1 MILRAIRSV
10 TFVLLLPVFSPA
22 AMAHVYLPPID
33 EPSRGDHPRP
43 AAKSLADLDIGEPR
57 TVRLI
62 YFLPNDRSY
71 RADRVDSMKVR
82 IRQVQTLFSEQMQGH
97 GYGDK
102 TFAFETDAQG
112 GPLVHRVDGQ
122 HPDSHYANSVHNVI
136 DEVGQTYDLD
146 ANIYFIVRDTGPG
159 GPAGIGG
166 RRGKNGGYAVVHGT
180 PIASPESWE
189 LVVHE
194 MGHAFGLRHDDRNAA
209 YFMSETPAAWD
220 RLSACAAEFLSVHPY
235 FNAET
240 STEEGSPPT
249 IELLSSTRYPAG
261 SESVTIQLKVSDPQ
275 GIHQVILFVSQFP
288 DVEVKACLGVGN
300 KTDAVVE
307 FEYDGVIPSDPSTS
321 LSNPTGHPILVEAV
335 DADGNVHRETYG
347 LEEISSYRIATL
359 EGHTDVVEAV
369 AFSPDGTRLASGS
382 HDGTAKLW
390 DVATEQRIATLP
402 GDADSRVVS
411 AAFSPDGKVL
421 ASVSSRV
428 SLWDVAT
435 EQRSATFRGDQ
446 PLAVAFSPDGK
457 TLAVG
462 TWNSTIELWEVAT
475 RQRSATLRGHT
486 DAVTSVAFSADG
498 KLLASGS
505 YDTTVRLWEVATR
518 QQTAN
523 LQRHARVV
531 FSVALSPDGTRLA
544 SGSEDGTV
552 RLWDTATRTEM
563 AALVGG
569 SLGVRSV
576 SFSPDGALLASGDV
590 QGGIYLWDVVL
601 QTQIASFGSASGVS
615 SVSVSP
621 DGKILAS
628 GQWDGTINLWDITE
642 WTGPRPRPS
651 EVVIIS
657 GDDQQA
663 APGATLAQPLVV
675 EVRDQFGH
683 PLPGAAVTFT
693 VTAGDGKLSERFA
706 IEEATTDASGRA
718 ERTLTLGPDPGTN
731 TVGISLGR
739 TELATIHAEGVGTP
753 VIDMEGDFLTW
764 HLPAGAFRLGKG
776 VLGEGDRAV
785 AFSPDGQRLAVA
797 SGIGV
802 WLYEVATSRAQA
814 LLPMASPVY
823 SVAISPD
830 GATLAA
836 GLGNGQVELWEMET
850 GTSMG
855 TLEHGYL
862 WITSVAFSP
871 DGNTLASGSE
881 DQTIKLWDVET
892 QAPVATW
899 EVAKKGNG
907 LGSTL
912 VDFSP
917 DGTMLVSG
925 FDDGTVRLW
934 DVATQTEVATLEGHS
949 DGVEAVAFSPDGQ
962 TVASGSFDKTV
973 RLWDVTTRRQ
983 IGILP
988 GHKWW
993 VEVVAFSP
1001 DGRTLAS
1008 GASDRTAIL
1017 WDVATRRQIAT
1028 FEEHT
1033 KGVFSLAFSPDG
1045 QTLASGSKDGTVLLR
1060 DLETGN
1066 AAALTGHLPVFSMSM
1081 SPDGSTLASG
1091 VGGEILLWDVATRE
1105 QIASL
1110 KGAFTDDPVSPVAF
1124 SPDGTRLASG
1134 GSLRGGGWGIAL
1146 WDVGRREQIGTLQAG
1161 FVHSLEFSPNG
1172 RTLVSGAYDRTA
1184 RLWDVASRQPIAS
1197 LEVRETDDGVFSVAF
1212 SPDGTTLVTGG
1223 EGVDVG
1229 IRLWD
1234 IGTRQQVATLQG
1246 HRWGRIEALAFSPD
1260 GNTLASGGALYEG
1273 TIRLWDMDARQQI
1286 AILQE
1291 PMVGGLVV
1299 GVSSLAFSPDGTT
1312 LASGEGQRGS
1322 GTIKL
1327 WEVATREEAATLG
1340 GHSEWIH
1347 SLAFS
1352 PDGAT
1357 LASGSRDGTMV
1368 LWDLELAKLRPQTLV
1383 KVGDEQQGPAGTVL
1397 ANPLVVEILD
1407 QNGSAFAGAA
1417 VTFAVIAGGGT
1428 LSVETA
1434 ITDADGRAATT
1445 LTLGRQPGINTVEVT
1460 VAELEPVTFTAT
1472 GLAVPRTLGKPSGDE
1487 QEGVAGAALS
1497 EPFVVEVRD
1506 QNGSPLAGAAVTFAV
1521 TTGGGALSVT
1531 TATTDAEGRAATT
1544 LTLGRQPGTNTVEV
1558 TVAGLEPVTFTAVGR
1573 AIANTLDKLSGDEQE
1588 GAVGVALSEPFVVEV
1603 RDQNGNP
1610 LAGAKV
1616 TFSVTAGG
1624 GTLSATSPTTGADGR
1639 ASTTLT
1645 LGSQPGTNTVE
1656 TTVPGL
1662 EPVIF
1667 TATAEATPDFNG
1679 DGVTDLSDF
1688 FLFAEAFGGSDP
1700 RFDLDASGSV
1710 DFADFFLFAEN
1721 FGQPARAKLVALA
1734 QERLGLPE
1742 GPQLQQNA
1750 PNPFNS
1756 GTVICLVS
1764 AAAGSGA
1771 PGGLRADRAAGGGA
1785 ARGAEEGGNPP
1796 IALGRPRR
1804 SGPAAGQWGLRVP
1817 AGDGRGRADSQAHP
1831 AAVTGRLTH
1840 CLGSDRVGALS
1851 RLYPRSRAS

>member
-1 MILRAIRSV
+1 MNRPFLQSIILA
-10 TFVLLLPVFSPA
+10 LLIPVISPGA
-22 AMAHVYLPPID
+22 LAHVYHPPVD
-33 EPSRGDHPRP
+33 EPSSGESPGP
-43 AAKSLADLDIGEPR
+43 AAKPLADLNVGEPR
-57 TVRLI
+57 TVRMI
-62 YFLPNDRSY
+62 YFLPNDRTY
-71 RADRVDSMKVR
+71 RADLAESMKVR
-82 IRQVQTLFSEQMQGH
+82 IRQVRTLFSEQMQGH
-97 GYGDK
+97 GYGDR

-122 HPDSHYANSVHNVI
+122 HPDSHYSNSVHHVW

-146 ANIYFIVRDTGPG
+146 ANVYFIVRDTGPG

-180 PIASPESWE
+180 SIASPESWE

-209 YFMSETPAAWD
+209 YFMSQTFVAWD

-235 FNAET
+235 FNTET
-240 STEEGSPPT
+240 STEGGSPPT

-321 LSNPTGHPILVEAV
+321 LSNPAGHPILVEAV

-359 EGHTDVVEAV
+359 EGHTDVVESV
-369 AFSPDGTRLASGS
+369 AFSPDGIRLASGS
-382 HDGTAKLW
+382 HDGTANLW
-390 DVATEQRIATLP
+390 DVTTEQRIATLP

-435 EQRSATFRGDQ
+435 EQRIATLRGDQ
-446 PLAVAFSPDGK
+446 PLSVAFSPDGN

-462 TWNSTIELWEVAT
+462 TWNSTIELWEVGT
-475 RQRSATLRGHT
+475 RQRSATLQGHT
-486 DAVTSVAFSADG
+486 GAVTSVAFSRDG
-498 KLLASGS
+498 TLASAS
-505 YDTTVRLWEVATR
+505 RDKTVRLWNVRNR

-523 LQRHARVV
+523 LQRHTDVV
-531 FSVALSPDGTRLA
+531 FSVAFSPDGTQLA

-552 RLWDTATRTEM
+552 RLWDTATRTEI
-563 AALVGG
+563 AAFVGG

-601 QTQIASFGSASGVS
+601 QGQIASLGSASGVS

-621 DGKILAS
+621 DGRVLAS
-628 GQWDGTINLWDITE
+628 GQRDGTITLWDISD

-657 GDDQQA
+657 GDNQQG

-675 EVRDQFGH
+675 EVRDQYGD
-683 PLPGAAVTFT
+683 PLPGAAVAFT
-693 VTAGDGKLSERFA
+693 VIAGDGKLSERFA
-706 IEEATTDASGRA
+706 IEEATTDANGRA
-718 ERTLTLGPDPGTN
+718 ERTLTLGPDPGAN
-731 TVGISLGR
+731 TVGIFLGK
-739 TELATIHAEGVGTP
+739 TELATFQAEGVGAP

-802 WLYEVATSRAQA
+802 WLYEVATSRALA
-814 LLPMASPVY
+814 LLRTVSPVY

-830 GATLAA
+830 GATVAA
-836 GLGNGQVELWEMET
+836 GMGNGQVELWEMEM
-850 GTSMG
+850 GTSMA
-855 TLEHGYL
+855 TLEHSRI
-862 WITSVAFSP
+862 WVTAVAFSP
-871 DGNTLASGSE
+871 DGRSLAAGSE
-881 DQTIKLWDVET
+881 DQIIKLWDVET

-899 EVAKKGNG
+899 EVAKMGNG

-934 DVATQTEVATLEGHS
+934 DVPTQTEVATLEGHS
-949 DGVEAVAFSPDGQ
+949 DGVEAVAFAPDGQ

-1008 GASDRTAIL
+1008 GSSDRTAIL
-1017 WDVATRRQIAT
+1017 WDVASRRQIAT

-1060 DLETGN
+1060 DVGSGS
-1066 AAALTGHLPVFSMSM
+1066 AAALSGHLPVFSMSM

-1105 QIASL
+1105 PIASL

-1124 SPDGTRLASG
+1124 SPDGTLLASG

-1161 FVHSLEFSPNG
+1161 FVHSLAFSPNG

-1184 RLWDVASRQPIAS
+1184 RLWDVASRQQIAV
-1197 LEVRETDDGVFSVAF
+1197 LEVREADDGVFSVAF
-1212 SPDGTTLVTGG
+1212 SPDGTTLATGG
-1223 EGVDVG
+1223 DGVDVG

-1234 IGTRQQVATLQG
+1234 IGTRQQIATLQG

-1260 GNTLASGGALYEG
+1260 GNTLASGGGSHEG
-1273 TIRLWDMDARQQI
+1273 TLRLWDMEARQQI
-1286 AILQE
+1286 TTLQE
-1291 PMVGGLVV
+1291 PMDV
-1299 GVSSLAFSPDGTT
+1299 GVSSLAFSPDGTI

-1327 WEVATREEAATLG
+1327 WEVATREEVVTLG
-1340 GHSEWIH
+1340 GHSEWVH
-1347 SLAFS
+1347 SLVFS
-1352 PDGAT
+1352 HDGST

-1368 LWDLELAKLRPQTLV
+1368 LWDLERVQLGPHAMTPV
-1383 KVGDEQQGPAGTVL
+1383 SDAEQQGTAGATL
-1397 ANPLVVEILD
+1397 ANPFVVLVLD
-1407 QNGSAFAGAA
+1407 QNGDPVAGAT
-1417 VTFAVIAGGGT
+1417 VTFTVTDGEGT
-1428 LSVETA
+1428 LSVTTVA
-1434 ITDADGRAATT
+1434 TDENGRAA
-1445 LTLGRQPGINTVEVT
+1445 
-1460 VAELEPVTFTAT
+1460 
-1472 GLAVPRTLGKPSGDE
+1472 
-1487 QEGVAGAALS
+1487 
-1497 EPFVVEVRD
+1497 
-1506 QNGSPLAGAAVTFAV
+1506 
-1521 TTGGGALSVT
+1521 
-1531 TATTDAEGRAATT
+1531 
-1544 LTLGRQPGTNTVEV
+1544 
-1558 TVAGLEPVTFTAVGR
+1558 
-1573 AIANTLDKLSGDEQE
+1573 
-1588 GAVGVALSEPFVVEV
+1588 
-1603 RDQNGNP
+1603 
-1610 LAGAKV
+1610 
-1616 TFSVTAGG
+1616 
-1624 GTLSATSPTTGADGR
+1624 
-1639 ASTTLT
+1639 TTLT
-1645 LGSQPGTNTVE
+1645 LGSQPGTNTVVA
-1656 TTVPGL
+1656 TVKDL
-1662 EPVIF
+1662 EPVTF
-1667 TATAEATPDFNG
+1667 TATARAASDFDG
-1679 DGVTDLSDF
+1679 DGTV
-1688 FLFAEAFGGSDP
+1688 G
-1700 RFDLDASGSV
+1700 
-1710 DFADFFLFAEN
+1710 FADFVQFAAQFGLSQSDEGYDARYDLDDNGAIGFSDFLIFAN
-1721 FGQPARAKLVALA
+1721 AFGNNTP
-1734 QERLGLPE
+1734 
-1742 GPQLQQNA
+1742 
-1750 PNPFNS
+1750 S
-1756 GTVICLVS
+1756 S
-1764 AAAGSGA
+1764 
-1771 PGGLRADRAAGGGA
+1771 
-1785 ARGAEEGGNPP
+1785 
-1796 IALGRPRR
+1796 
-1804 SGPAAGQWGLRVP
+1804 
-1817 AGDGRGRADSQAHP
+1817 
-1831 AAVTGRLTH
+1831 
-1840 CLGSDRVGALS
+1840 
-1851 RLYPRSRAS
+1851 

>member
-1 MILRAIRSV
+1 MNRPFLQSIIL
-10 TFVLLLPVFSPA
+10 TLLLPVLSPGA
-22 AMAHVYLPPID
+22 LAHVYLPPV
-33 EPSRGDHPRP
+33 EEQSHADHPRP
-43 AAKSLADLDIGEPR
+43 ADKRAADLNVGEPR
-57 TVRLI
+57 MVQMI
-62 YFLPNDRSY
+62 YFLPNDRTY
-71 RADRVDSMKVR
+71 RSDLVDSMKVR
-82 IRQVQTLFSEQMQGH
+82 IRQGQTLFSEQMQGH

-102 TFAFETDAQG
+102 TFAFETDAHG

-122 HPDSHYANSVHNVI
+122 HPDSHYSNSVHRVW
-136 DEVGQTYDLD
+136 DELEQTYDLD
-146 ANIYFIVRDTGPG
+146 ANVYFIVRDTSPA

-166 RRGKNGGYAVVHGT
+166 RRGKNGGYAVVQST
-180 PIASPESWE
+180 SIASPDSWK

-209 YFMSETPAAWD
+209 YFMSETLVAWD

-240 STEEGSPPT
+240 STEERSPPT
-249 IELLSSTRYPAG
+249 IELLSSTRYPAS
-261 SESVTIQLKVSDPQ
+261 SESVTIQLRVRDPQ
-275 GIHQVILFVSQFP
+275 GVHQVILFVSQFP
-288 DVEVKACLGVGN
+288 DVELKACLGVGN
-300 KTDAVVE
+300 QTDAVVE
-307 FEYDGVIPSDPSTS
+307 FEYDGVIPSDPTTS

-335 DADGNVHRETYG
+335 DADGNVRRETYG

-359 EGHTDVVEAV
+359 EGHTDVVESV

-382 HDGTAKLW
+382 HDGTANLW
-390 DVATEQRIATLP
+390 DVATEQRIATYP

-435 EQRSATFRGDQ
+435 GQRTPTFRGDQ
-446 PLAVAFSPDGK
+446 PLSVAFSPDGK
-457 TLAVG
+457 TLAIG
-462 TWNSTIELWEVAT
+462 TWNSTIELWDVAT
-475 RQRSATLRGHT
+475 RQRSATLQGHT
-486 DAVTSVAFSADG
+486 GAVTSVAFSRDG
-498 KLLASGS
+498 TLASAS
-505 YDTTVRLWEVATR
+505 RDKTVRLWNVRKR

-523 LQRHARVV
+523 LQRHTDVV

-621 DGKILAS
+621 DGTILAS

-657 GDDQQA
+657 GDNQQG

-675 EVRDQFGH
+675 EVRDQYGD
-683 PLPGAAVTFT
+683 PLPGAAVIFT
-693 VTAGDGKLSERFA
+693 VIAGDGKLSERFA
-706 IEEATTDASGRA
+706 IEEATTDANGRA

-731 TVGISLGR
+731 TVGIFLGR
-739 TELATIHAEGVGTP
+739 TELATFHAEGAGTP
-753 VIDMEGDFLTW
+753 VIDMEGDYQTW
-764 HLPAGAFRLGKG
+764 NLPASAFRLGKG

-802 WLYEVATSRAQA
+802 WLYEVATSRAMA
-814 LLPMASPVY
+814 LLRTVSPVY
-823 SVAISPD
+823 SVAFSRD
-830 GATLAA
+830 GATVAA
-836 GLGNGQVELWEMET
+836 GLGNGQVELWEMER
-850 GTSMG
+850 GTSIG
-855 TLEHGYL
+855 TLEHSRM
-862 WITSVAFSP
+862 WVTAVAFSP
-871 DGNTLASGSE
+871 DGKSLAAGSE
-881 DQTIKLWDVET
+881 DQIIKLWDVET

-934 DVATQTEVATLEGHS
+934 DVATQTEVANLPGHS

-973 RLWDVTTRRQ
+973 RLWDVATRQQ

-1008 GASDRTAIL
+1008 GSSDRTAIL
-1017 WDVATRRQIAT
+1017 WDVATRQQIAT

-1033 KGVFSLAFSPDG
+1033 KGVFSLAFSLDG

-1066 AAALTGHLPVFSMSM
+1066 AAVLSGHLPAFSMALS
-1081 SPDGSTLASG
+1081 SDGSTLASG
-1091 VGGEILLWDVATRE
+1091 VGGEILLWDVATRQ

-1161 FVHSLEFSPNG
+1161 FVHSLAFSPNG

-1212 SPDGTTLVTGG
+1212 SPDGTTLATGG
-1223 EGVDVG
+1223 GGIDESPG

-1234 IGTRQQVATLQG
+1234 IGTRQQIATLQG
-1246 HRWGRIEALAFSPD
+1246 HGWGGIDALAFSPD
-1260 GNTLASGGALYEG
+1260 GTTLASGGGSHEG
-1273 TIRLWDMDARQQI
+1273 TLRLWDMDARQQI
-1286 AILQE
+1286 ATLQE
-1291 PMVGGLVV
+1291 PMVGDGLVV
-1299 GVSSLAFSPDGTT
+1299 GVSSLAFSPDGTN

-1322 GTIKL
+1322 ATVKL
-1327 WEVATREEAATLG
+1327 WEVATREEVATLG
-1340 GHSEWIH
+1340 GHSDWIH

-1368 LWDLELAKLRPQTLV
+1368 LWDLQRVQLRPHTLT
-1383 KVGDEQQGPAGTVL
+1383 KVSDVEQQGPAGGILGDPFVVL
-1397 ANPLVVEILD
+1397 VLD
-1407 QNGSAFAGAA
+1407 QNGDP
-1417 VTFAVIAGGGT
+1417 VGGT
-1428 LSVETA
+1428 T
-1434 ITDADGRAATT
+1434 
-1445 LTLGRQPGINTVEVT
+1445 
-1460 VAELEPVTFTAT
+1460 
-1472 GLAVPRTLGKPSGDE
+1472 
-1487 QEGVAGAALS
+1487 
-1497 EPFVVEVRD
+1497 
-1506 QNGSPLAGAAVTFAV
+1506 
-1521 TTGGGALSVT
+1521 
-1531 TATTDAEGRAATT
+1531 
-1544 LTLGRQPGTNTVEV
+1544 
-1558 TVAGLEPVTFTAVGR
+1558 
-1573 AIANTLDKLSGDEQE
+1573 
-1588 GAVGVALSEPFVVEV
+1588 
-1603 RDQNGNP
+1603 
-1610 LAGAKV
+1610 V

-1624 GTLSATSPTTGADGR
+1624 GTLSVTTATTDENGR
-1639 ASTTLT
+1639 AATTLT
-1645 LGSQPGTNTVE
+1645 LGSQPGTNTVVA
-1656 TTVPGL
+1656 TAADL
-1662 EPVIF
+1662 EPVAF
-1667 TATAEATPDFNG
+1667 TATARAASDFDGDGIVGIPDFLEFVDHFGLSQGDAGYDARYDLDGNG
-1679 DGVTDLSDF
+1679 SIGIGDF
-1688 FLFAEAFGGSDP
+1688 LIFVDAFG
-1700 RFDLDASGSV
+1700 
-1710 DFADFFLFAEN
+1710 
-1721 FGQPARAKLVALA
+1721 
-1734 QERLGLPE
+1734 QE
-1742 GPQLQQNA
+1742 
-1750 PNPFNS
+1750 
-1756 GTVICLVS
+1756 GT
-1764 AAAGSGA
+1764 
-1771 PGGLRADRAAGGGA
+1771 
-1785 ARGAEEGGNPP
+1785 
-1796 IALGRPRR
+1796 
-1804 SGPAAGQWGLRVP
+1804 
-1817 AGDGRGRADSQAHP
+1817 
-1831 AAVTGRLTH
+1831 
-1840 CLGSDRVGALS
+1840 
-1851 RLYPRSRAS
+1851 